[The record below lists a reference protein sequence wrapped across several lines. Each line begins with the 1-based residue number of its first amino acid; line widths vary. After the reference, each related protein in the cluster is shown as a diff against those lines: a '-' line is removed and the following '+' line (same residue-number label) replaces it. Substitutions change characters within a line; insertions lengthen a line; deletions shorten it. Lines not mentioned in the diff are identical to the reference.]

1 MCIIHLLVLSG
12 QCTHLSVIRLSS
24 CEKGVEG
31 VVGGEDEASQVDKQL
46 AGDVEEDQEG
56 VDSSQTK
63 DDVHLGDGSLALEV
77 VEDRVLGE
85 LYRDL
90 VSCVFSA
97 KTKHESDNKLADD
110 RKVRYKN
117 LLFRAT
123 K

>member
-1 MCIIHLLVLSG
+1 M
-12 QCTHLSVIRLSS
+12 
-24 CEKGVEG
+24 G
-31 VVGGEDEASQVDKQL
+31 VVGGEDETSQVDKQL

-56 VDSSQTK
+56 VNSSQTK

-85 LYRDL
+85 LYSDL

-97 KTKHESDNKLADD
+97 KTKHECDNKPAGG
-110 RKVRYKN
+110 RRVWYEN

-123 K
+123 DWV